1 MGKIKILIKNEYD
14 YQTFPIVDGMVE
26 VDENELSQVSIT
38 KQFDVENKRII
49 DIVEDNNQESEEILE
64 ELDDVEIEDDNQ
76 VRTNV
81 ME

>member
-1 MGKIKILIKNEYD
+1 MGKIKVLIKNEYD

>member
-1 MGKIKILIKNEYD
+1 MGKIKVLIKNEYD
-14 YQTFPIVDGMVE
+14 YQTFPIVDEMVE
-26 VDENELSQVSIT
+26 VDEDELSQVSIT
-38 KQFDVENKRII
+38 KQFDVENKCII
-49 DIVEDNNQESEEILE
+49 DIVEDKNQESEEILE

>member
-1 MGKIKILIKNEYD
+1 MIKVLILGKFD

-26 VDENELSQVSIT
+26 VDENELSQISFT

-49 DIVEDNNQESEEILE
+49 DIVEDNNQETEEILE

>member
-1 MGKIKILIKNEYD
+1 MPEISEEKFTIIKNKRK
-14 YQTFPIVDGMVE
+14 QWRS
-26 VDENELSQVSIT
+26 ELSQLLN
-38 KQFDVENKRII
+38 E
-49 DIVEDNNQESEEILE
+49 NQESEEILE